1 MLLCEDIL
9 LLATDDE
16 TGKLRSV
23 GGFAELLVAG
33 ALLTDLMLAGQ
44 VRITEPGE
52 SVRKNRVVADPDAPV
67 PDDNLL
73 LVTRAKL
80 TTKTSWEA
88 SNAVNALKK
97 NLVRLLHERLIAAE
111 ILMRDERRA
120 LGLFPYTRFP
130 AVDDAYEAGLLA
142 SIDAVLFDGVT
153 PDDHIAA
160 LIGLLHAGDLLIP
173 VVDRGRGID
182 RRNLKRYAESLI
194 DQYWPAQAARK
205 AIQAAQSAAAAGAVS
220 AGA

>member
-16 TGKLRSV
+16 TGKQRSV

-44 VRITEPGE
+44 VRLTEQGE
-52 SVRKNRVVADPDAPV
+52 SVRKNRVVADPDAPA

-80 TTKTSWEA
+80 ATKASWDAA
-88 SNAVNALKK
+88 SAVNALKK
-97 NLVRLLHERLIAAE
+97 NLIRYLHERLVAAE
-111 ILMRDERRA
+111 VLMRDERRV
-120 LGLFPYTRFP
+120 LGVFPSIRFP
-130 AVDDAYEAGLLA
+130 AVDGTYEAGLLA
-142 SIDAVLFDGVT
+142 SIDAVLFEGAT
-153 PDDHIAA
+153 PDDHTAA
-160 LIGLLHAGDLLIP
+160 LIGLLHAGDLLVT

-182 RRNLKRYAESLI
+182 KRNLKRFAESLI
-194 DQYWPAQAARK
+194 DMYWPAQAARK
-205 AIQAAQSAAAAGAVS
+205 AIQAAQAASVAATTAAIG
-220 AGA
+220 

>member
-16 TGKLRSV
+16 TGKQSSV

-44 VRITEPGE
+44 VRLTEEGE
-52 SVRKNRVVADPDAPV
+52 SVRKNRVVAEPDAPA

-80 TTKTSWEA
+80 ATKTSWDAA
-88 SNAVNALKK
+88 SAVTALKK
-97 NLVRLLHERLIAAE
+97 NLIRYLHERLVAAE
-111 ILMRDERRA
+111 ILTRDERRA

-130 AVDDAYEAGLLA
+130 TVDGTYEAGLLA
-142 SIDAVLFDGVT
+142 GIDAVLFEGAT
-153 PDDHIAA
+153 PDDHTAA
-160 LIGLLHAGDLLIP
+160 LIGLLHAGDLLVT

-182 RRNLKRYAESLI
+182 KKTLKRYAESLI

-205 AIQAAQSAAAAGAVS
+205 AIQAAQSAAAVVVATAT
-220 AGA
+220 